1 MRDRIFNPGELD
13 RRLVI
18 EAPVETADDAGGVVR
33 TYADAATVWASVQPE
48 TMRRNVEADAAD
60 AVSIWRILM
69 RAGRD
74 ITIRHRLRDGAQ
86 RYRIIAVREWRE
98 RRAGSRFLDIRAEL
112 IAD

>member
-1 MRDRIFNPGELD
+1 MINPGQFD

-33 TYADAATVWASVQPE
+33 GYDDAATVWASVQPE
-48 TMRRNVEADAAD
+48 TMRAEVEADAAGA
-60 AVSIWRILM
+60 AVTCRILM

-74 ITIRHRLRDGAQ
+74 VTTRHRLRDGAQ
-86 RYRIIAVREWRE
+86 RYRIIAVRERRE

>member
-1 MRDRIFNPGELD
+1 MINPGDLD

-33 TYADAATVWASVQPE
+33 SYADAATMWASVQPE
-48 TMRRNVEADAAD
+48 TMRADVEADAAG
-60 AVSIWRILM
+60 AALGYRILM

-74 ITIRHRLRDGAQ
+74 LTTRHRLRDGVQ
-86 RYRIIAVREWRE
+86 RYRILAVREGRE
-98 RRAGSRFLDIRAEL
+98 RRAGPRFLEIRAEL

>member
-1 MRDRIFNPGELD
+1 
-13 RRLVI
+13 
-18 EAPVETADDAGGVVR
+18 
-33 TYADAATVWASVQPE
+33 
-48 TMRRNVEADAAD
+48 
-60 AVSIWRILM
+60 M

-74 ITIRHRLRDGAQ
+74 VTTRHRLRDGAQ

>member
-1 MRDRIFNPGELD
+1 MINPGELD

-33 TYADAATVWASVQPE
+33 GYEDAATVWASVRPE
-48 TMRRNVEADAAD
+48 TMRAAVEADAAGD
-60 AVSIWRILM
+60 AVTYRILM

-74 ITIRHRLRDGAQ
+74 LTVRHRLRDGAQ

-98 RRAGSRFLDIRAEL
+98 RRAGSRLLDIRADL

>member
-1 MRDRIFNPGELD
+1 MINSGDLD

-33 TYADAATVWASVQPE
+33 GYADAATVWASVQPE
-48 TMRRNVEADAAD
+48 TMRAHVEADAAG
-60 AVSIWRILM
+60 AALGYRILM

-74 ITIRHRLRDGAQ
+74 LTTRHCLRDGAQ
-86 RYRIIAVREWRE
+86 RYRILAVREWCE
-98 RRAGSRFLDIRAEL
+98 RRAGPRFLEIHGEL

>member
-1 MRDRIFNPGELD
+1 MINSGDLD

-18 EAPVETADDAGGVVR
+18 EAPVDTPDNAGGVVR
-33 TYADAATVWASVQPE
+33 SYQDTVAVWASVRPA
-48 TMRRNVEADAAD
+48 TMRADVEADAAG
-60 AVSIWRILM
+60 AALGYRILM

-74 ITIRHRLRDGAQ
+74 LTTRHRLRDGAQ
-86 RYRIIAVREWRE
+86 RYRILAVREWRE

>member
-1 MRDRIFNPGELD
+1 MNPGALD

-48 TMRRNVEADAAD
+48 TMRAVAEADAAG
-60 AVSIWRILM
+60 AALVYRIVT

-74 ITIRHRLRDGAQ
+74 LTIRHRLRDGAQ
-86 RYRIIAVREWRE
+86 RYRILAVREWHE

>member
-1 MRDRIFNPGELD
+1 MIGPGDLD

-33 TYADAATVWASVQPE
+33 SYADAATVWASVRPE
-48 TMRRNVEADAAD
+48 TMRAAVEADAAG
-60 AVSIWRILM
+60 AVLTCRILM

-74 ITIRHRLRDGAQ
+74 LTTRHRLREGTQ
-86 RYRIIAVREWRE
+86 RYRILAVREWRE
-98 RRAGSRFLDIRAEL
+98 RRMSSRFLDIRAEL